1 MGIWRVLAPVI
12 AVLLAVACAGK
23 SPTPVLTATPD
34 IEATVQAAVAA
45 ALPTAT
51 PTATPDID
59 ATVEARIVVALAA
72 IPTPTPVPTDTPTP
86 TPVPTATPTPTP
98 VPTDTPTPTPVPTAT
113 PTPTPVPTATPTPTP
128 VPTDTPTPTPVPTDT
143 PTPTPVPTDTPT
155 PTPVPTDTPTPT
167 PQPTP
172 TPVPTPTKDP
182 ASSLSAMV
190 KQARSAVVRIQ
201 TSLRSGSGV
210 IFETQGQ
217 TGYVIT
223 NHHVVE
229 GGVPVSVTV
238 DDSTTY
244 RGSVLGTD
252 STRDLAVVSICCGS
266 FRALPFG
273 NAATLQPG
281 DEVVVVGYALAL
293 AGQATVTRGI
303 VSAVR
308 YDSRHRSD
316 VIQTDAAI
324 NPGNSGGPMLSMAGE
339 ILGINTFRREQ
350 TQGGR
355 PVMGVGFAVS
365 GTTVQQQIPVL
376 RAGAPGAMPT
386 PTRRP
391 AATPTTGRT
400 SDFGPISGELRHDP
414 SDGFIKGE
422 NANVSIADM
431 MIEASF
437 VNPYSAASSNWDYGF
452 ILRQSVTGR
461 QIQIVVTSDRLWQ
474 LMWRETL
481 SADNQRVDGG
491 MLETFDTSDGGR
503 NHLRV
508 VAIQERGW
516 LFINGEFISSLD
528 LSALIG
534 SGDIFVITGAFTGNE
549 VAGAVT
555 RFENFQGDRLS
566 KRYGPAAGK
575 LQKEP
580 GGIAAHPSGVRTRD
594 LVAEAE
600 FINPQ
605 GNDWSYGFI
614 VRNSTFNH
622 ADTVSLTDDAWWFH
636 YTRDVGDKDHT
647 RKASG
652 RLPDAGISLLNR
664 NHLLVIAFKESG
676 WLFVNDK
683 LAAKLDLGH
692 NQASGFV
699 FAIGDFFAEHQG
711 SPSFENLNVWAP

>member
-1 MGIWRVLAPVI
+1 
-12 AVLLAVACAGK
+12 
-23 SPTPVLTATPD
+23 
-34 IEATVQAAVAA
+34 
-45 ALPTAT
+45 
-51 PTATPDID
+51 
-59 ATVEARIVVALAA
+59 
-72 IPTPTPVPTDTPTP
+72 
-86 TPVPTATPTPTP
+86 
-98 VPTDTPTPTPVPTAT
+98 
-113 PTPTPVPTATPTPTP
+113 
-128 VPTDTPTPTPVPTDT
+128 
-143 PTPTPVPTDTPT
+143 
-155 PTPVPTDTPTPT
+155 
-167 PQPTP
+167 
-172 TPVPTPTKDP
+172 
-182 ASSLSAMV
+182 MV

-400 SDFGPISGELRHDP
+400 SDFGPISGELLHDP
-414 SDGFIKGE
+414 SDGSIKTE
-422 NANVSIADM
+422 YANVSIADM
-431 MIEASF
+431 MVEATF
-437 VNPYSAASSNWDYGF
+437 VNPYSAASNSWDYGF
-452 ILRQSVTGR
+452 ILRKERNGR
-461 QIQIVVTSDRLWQ
+461 AIYFWVTSNLRWYLA
-474 LMWRETL
+474 WRET
-481 SADNQRVDGG
+481 SDADSSQEVSGG
-491 MLETFDTSDGGR
+491 TLETFDTSEGGR

-508 VAIQERGW
+508 VAIEERGW
-516 LFINGEFISSLD
+516 LFVNGEFVSSLD
-528 LSALIG
+528 LSAVTG
-534 SGDIFVITGAFTGNE
+534 AGDVAVITGGFTGNQ

-555 RFENFQGDRLS
+555 RFESFQGDRLS
-566 KRYGPAAGK
+566 RRYGPADGK
-575 LQKEP
+575 LEKEP
-580 GGIAAHPSGVRTRD
+580 GSIATHGSRVQTRD
-594 LVAEAE
+594 LIVEAE
-600 FINPQ
+600 FVNPQ
-605 GNDWSYGFI
+605 GSDWDYGFI
-614 VRNSTFNH
+614 IRNPELNH
-622 ADTVSLTDDAWWFH
+622 LDVIGLTDKAWFH
-636 YTRDVGDKDHT
+636 YALGVSDDEYAKVADGYL
-647 RKASG
+647 S
-652 RLPDAGISLLNR
+652 DAGISLLRR
-664 NHLLVIAFKESG
+664 NHLLMIAIEGAG
-676 WLFVNDK
+676 WFFVNDR
-683 LAAKLDLGH
+683 LVAKLDLGH
-692 NQASGFV
+692 NQVSGDIS
-699 FAIGDFFAEHQG
+699 AMGDFSLDHQG
-711 SPSFENLNVWAP
+711 SPSFENFNVWAP